1 MSRELAV
8 HVPTLEEV
16 NKILTQK
23 NSLPNVGDY
32 YKDSSGNF
40 YQVKRILD
48 DRIEF
53 DFIDTT
59 GKGEYKS
66 MKRFPLKDNVRY
78 LSLEYTPESSS
89 KFLTLEDLTKVEDVE
104 LIHSVGSPPLPINAP
119 KNVQKK
125 PNPLDTQVGG
135 DHYKSLP
142 IQVVEYNF
150 FNDIPYME
158 GNIIKYITRWRT
170 KNGIQDLEKAKHYIE
185 LLIELEKRK
194 QDKEKKILPF

>member
-1 MSRELAV
+1 MNA
-8 HVPTLEEV
+8 
-16 NKILTQK
+16 QK
-23 NSLPNVGDY
+23 NSLPKIGDF
-32 YKDSSGNF
+32 YKNESDNL
-40 YQVKRILD
+40 YQVKRVFD
-48 DRIEF
+48 NMIEF
-53 DFIDTT
+53 EFIDTT
-59 GKGEYKS
+59 GKGEYTSK
-66 MKRFPLKDNVRY
+66 KRFLRWHGVRIVFPDKKN
-78 LSLEYTPESSS
+78 SSAEYY
-89 KFLTLEDLTKVEDVE
+89 TLGDLTKVEDVE
-104 LIHSVGSPPLPINAP
+104 LNHSVGSPPLPIHVP
-119 KNVQKK
+119 KSVSKE